1 MLLELEDGSLLR
13 LSEETAGQLA
23 LREGMELTD
32 ALREALAAAPVREEA
47 VRLVGS
53 RALSRRELERKLEKK
68 GGTPED
74 IRDTADWLED
84 IGALD
89 DRNYAGVVAR
99 HYAARGYGP
108 GRVRQELQR
117 RGIPREHWEE
127 ALEELPPP
135 EEAITAYLEKK
146 CRVSPPD
153 DRERKRLADGLL
165 RRGFS
170 WGDIRP
176 ALERLGGTLEDD

>member
-13 LSEETAGQLA
+13 LTEETAERLA
-23 LREGMELTD
+23 LREGMELTN
-32 ALREALAAAPVREEA
+32 ALREALSAAPVREEA

-53 RALSRRELERKLEKK
+53 RALSRRELERRLEKK
-68 GGTPED
+68 GGAAED

-99 HYAARGYGP
+99 RCAARGYGP

-127 ALEELPPP
+127 ALRELPPA
-135 EEAITAYLEKK
+135 EEAIAAYLEKK
-146 CRVSPPD
+146 CRDGAPD
-153 DRERKRLADGLL
+153 ERQRRRLADGLL
-165 RRGFS
+165 RRGFA
-170 WGDIRP
+170 WEDVRP
-176 ALERLGGTLEDD
+176 ALERLGGALEET

>member
-1 MLLELEDGSLLR
+1 M
-13 LSEETAGQLA
+13 
-23 LREGMELTD
+23 
-32 ALREALAAAPVREEA
+32 
-47 VRLVGS
+47 
-53 RALSRRELERKLEKK
+53 
-68 GGTPED
+68 
-74 IRDTADWLED
+74 
-84 IGALD
+84 
-89 DRNYAGVVAR
+89 VAR

-170 WGDIRP
+170 WEDVRP
-176 ALERLGGTLEDD
+176 ALERLGGPLEED